1 MSYYDLSILEIVHAR
16 SLRGYREAIRFMLN
30 HELGKEPRQIG
41 LTKSI
46 KMARELGQVH
56 TRLKEFHPQRNKELN
71 RQIAQQSYEHIL
83 DKYILNEP
91 G

>member
-1 MSYYDLSILEIVHAR
+1 
-16 SLRGYREAIRFMLN
+16 
-30 HELGKEPRQIG
+30 
-41 LTKSI
+41 
-46 KMARELGQVH
+46 MARELGQVH

-83 DKYILNEP
+83 DKYILDEP